1 MISTVVQCNNNLCFV
16 GSPVNL
22 YRTSTSWTGWLRVVE
37 MQKSKQPSNN
47 ILITSTA
54 HEMKTFTRL
63 LVTSPRRWPSRWCPK
78 YHPQGLFFGWGI
90 FSPRWCSSTFYQ
102 IYQSAGTILGISGRF
117 ICHPSGPGQDK
128 MSPFQHVIP
137 YRSCETSSSACE
149 TGDTVPHQHYHLHL
163 HDLVHLSST
172 HWSRESFGSEHHSCV
187 GHHGVFIRRCRLF
200 SQD

>member
-37 MQKSKQPSNN
+37 MQKIQTTFQQYSNYTYSTWNENLHTVTGYISTTMTIAMMSKVPS
-47 ILITSTA
+47 
-54 HEMKTFTRL
+54 TRIIFWMRDFL
-63 LVTSPRRWPSRWCPK
+63 PSMVFLHVLPN
-78 YHPQGLFFGWGI
+78 
-90 FSPRWCSSTFYQ
+90 
-102 IYQSAGTILGISGRF
+102 ISGRF

-128 MSPFQHVIP
+128 MSPFQYVIP

-149 TGDTVPHQHYHLHL
+149 TGDTVVPHQHYHLHL